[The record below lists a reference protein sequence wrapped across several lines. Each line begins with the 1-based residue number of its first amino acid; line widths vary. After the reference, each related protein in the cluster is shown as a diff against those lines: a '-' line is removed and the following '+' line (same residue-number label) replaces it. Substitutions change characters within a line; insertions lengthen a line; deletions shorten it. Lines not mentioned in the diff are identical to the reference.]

1 MIPKRGL
8 RRKSVYGQRY
18 STGRDYYGGY
28 GRSSG
33 YGNGY
38 GSGYGYRDSAR
49 RSGIGRQD
57 SLYGD
62 GEYYSPSFISK
73 INGLVQRKKHK
84 KQERQANSVRCNN
97 LEFDCATTD
106 GDYELVQ

>member
-33 YGNGY
+33 YG
-38 GSGYGYRDSAR
+38 YRDSAR
-49 RSGIGRQD
+49 RSVIGRQNP
-57 SLYGD
+57 LNQD